1 MNIIRRLLGGLCFLG
16 IFANAA
22 ADETLR
28 ASLPIITLLVRV
40 HLVQSETMPEM
51 HTTLVEADIR
61 RIFVKVNAVWAQAG
75 IHFEIESIVAT
86 QSVLPVVEGRGKPEF
101 ALVRAS
107 LPKERLG
114 QTSLDICYVKQIVPN
129 GFFYEE
135 LIVVKDTASLKEVS
149 GGLDEPLPRVTSH
162 EIGHALGLKHPFDE
176 LDADGDVGEAP
187 YLQGA
192 EDSSNWTVM
201 SYVSNANQYHL
212 KLQDLDIA
220 ALQYIYGPSTT
231 ARTGADT
238 YTISETSTNFI
249 WDDCKIAQLIL
260 CKRETIHKAGD
271 ARPSIDIVIRI
282 LTPPFI
288 P

>member
-1 MNIIRRLLGGLCFLG
+1 MNIIDRLLGGLCFLG

-61 RIFVKVNAVWAQAG
+61 RIFVKVNSVWAQAG
-75 IHFEIESIVAT
+75 IQFEIESIGMT
-86 QSVLPVVEGRGKPEF
+86 QAVLPVVEARGKPEF
-101 ALVRAS
+101 AQVRAR

-114 QTSLDICYVKQIVPN
+114 QTALDVCYVKQVVPN

-162 EIGHALGLKHPFDE
+162 EIGHALGLPHRQDMTNLMASGTTGFLLSEAEIALARVKAKAR
-176 LDADGDVGEAP
+176 LDRI
-187 YLQGA
+187 
-192 EDSSNWTVM
+192 DS
-201 SYVSNANQYHL
+201 L
-212 KLQDLDIA
+212 E
-220 ALQYIYGPSTT
+220 
-231 ARTGADT
+231 
-238 YTISETSTNFI
+238 SEPKT
-249 WDDCKIAQLIL
+249 
-260 CKRETIHKAGD
+260 R
-271 ARPSIDIVIRI
+271 R
-282 LTPPFI
+282 
-288 P
+288 

>member
-86 QSVLPVVEGRGKPEF
+86 QAVLPVVEGRGKPEF

-135 LIVVKDTASLKEVS
+135 LIVVKDTALLKEVS

-162 EIGHALGLKHPFDE
+162 EIGHALGLPHRQEVTNLMASGTTGFSLNEGEIALARVKAKERFDRDHS
-176 LDADGDVGEAP
+176 LRGE
-187 YLQGA
+187 
-192 EDSSNWTVM
+192 S
-201 SYVSNANQYHL
+201 
-212 KLQDLDIA
+212 KA
-220 ALQYIYGPSTT
+220 A
-231 ARTGADT
+231 R
-238 YTISETSTNFI
+238 
-249 WDDCKIAQLIL
+249 
-260 CKRETIHKAGD
+260 
-271 ARPSIDIVIRI
+271 
-282 LTPPFI
+282 
-288 P
+288 